1 MDPENHNKYNNHLLY
16 NVDGEKSVMDLSEK
30 ADLKFEV
37 SLSYLE
43 QLHES
48 GVIEKRKLT
57 YKE

>member
-1 MDPENHNKYNNHLLY
+1 MDNKDQEKDSGKAL
-16 NVDGEKSVMDLSEK
+16 GEFNKTIQSEK